1 RTDQSS
7 RKRRGR
13 RAEPAPIVPARTAAQ
28 VRDHVGGGQSPV
40 DVALGGVPA
49 AGPARARDQGL
60 TAAERRTWRGAHRRR
75 GAAGPP
81 RPGDAGPGRERA
93 GRAQRLP
100 RGHRRVLR
108 IASFQTPM
116 IALAPVAVSV
126 LEQRHPQLRAEIA
139 QREVDAA
146 YEGLLAHR
154 FDVILGEDYPGG
166 AQVVRSGTDREGL
179 LRDPLLLVLP
189 PHGPWADPAALGD

>member
-1 RTDQSS
+1 
-7 RKRRGR
+7 
-13 RAEPAPIVPARTAAQ
+13 
-28 VRDHVGGGQSPV
+28 
-40 DVALGGVPA
+40 
-49 AGPARARDQGL
+49 AG
-60 TAAERRTWRGAHRRR
+60 
-75 GAAGPP
+75 
-81 RPGDAGPGRERA
+81 
-93 GRAQRLP
+93 
-100 RGHRRVLR
+100 VLR

-189 PHGPWADPAALGD
+189 PHGPWADPAALGDLARVPRAQVPVRVSSGSRAQGTRARTF